1 MSENTFNLND
11 LLAGDL
17 DALPDVPAFVT
28 WPAGA
33 YRCTCTGK
41 MDEIN
46 DQPVYKVDYTLKEVL
61 ALSDDTAVSPLPGS
75 TNGEAFFLSKEIGV
89 GKLKEFLLPFAKK
102 FGVTKVDELMSMIIN
117 IEVDVVNK
125 PRKDK
130 NDKEKSYFSSVA
142 VEVV

>member
-1 MSENTFNLND
+1 MSESTFNLND

-33 YRCTCTGK
+33 YRCSVTGK

-46 DQPVYKVDYTLKEVL
+46 DNPVYKVDYTLKEIIQL
-61 ALSDDTAVSPLPGS
+61 ANDTDVPPAIGS
-75 TNGEAFFLSKEIGV
+75 TNGEAYWLTKEIGV
-89 GKLKEFLLPFAKK
+89 GKLKEFLVPFAQK

-117 IEVDVVNK
+117 VEVDVVNK

-130 NDKEKSYFSSVA
+130 NDKDKSYFSA
-142 VEVV
+142 IGIEVV

>member
-1 MSENTFNLND
+1 MSESTFNLSD

-33 YRCTCTGK
+33 YRCTVTGK

-46 DQPVYKVDYTLKEVL
+46 DQPVYKVDYSLKEVL
-61 ALSDDTAVSPLPGS
+61 QLANDTDVAPMLGS
-75 TNGEAFFLSKEIGV
+75 TNGEAFNLGKTFGV

-102 FGVTKVDELMSMIIN
+102 FGVSKVDELMSMIIN
-117 IEVDVVNK
+117 VEVDVVNK

-130 NDKEKSYFSSVA
+130 NDKERSYFSSIAIEIV
-142 VEVV
+142 